1 MEAEFILD
9 YIGMF
14 RTGLI
19 IGMLLAVSAGV
30 GGLLIHY
37 TARMFKM
44 VGG

>member
-1 MEAEFILD
+1 MEVEFILD
-9 YIGMF
+9 YIEIY

-30 GGLLIHY
+30 GGMLIY
-37 TARMFKM
+37 YGARMFKM